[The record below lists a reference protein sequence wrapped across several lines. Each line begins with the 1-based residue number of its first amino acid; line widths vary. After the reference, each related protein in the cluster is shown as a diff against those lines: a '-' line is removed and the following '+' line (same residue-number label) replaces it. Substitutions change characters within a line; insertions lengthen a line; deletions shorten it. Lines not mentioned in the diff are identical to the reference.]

1 MQLTHICPSVC
12 KLPWAAH
19 KRRSA
24 EDALRIRE
32 TSIDGVQSGGTIQ
45 KTERQG
51 EHRQRDRQVR
61 YRVVSEGTWAC
72 SDTLT
77 APQGH
82 TPLHTHRNTHSN
94 TPWYDYFTCPLPTS
108 HNSRQERVCASV
120 RAQLYQL
127 CVCVMYGCMFS
138 GVCILARKSAV
149 TLLIVCARNVHMTVC
164 KMRASVLMCFCFVC
178 VCVCARLL
186 TVRVPTACRWTN

>member
-1 MQLTHICPSVC
+1 M
-12 KLPWAAH
+12 
-19 KRRSA
+19 
-24 EDALRIRE
+24 
-32 TSIDGVQSGGTIQ
+32 
-45 KTERQG
+45 
-51 EHRQRDRQVR
+51 
-61 YRVVSEGTWAC
+61 
-72 SDTLT
+72 
-77 APQGH
+77 
-82 TPLHTHRNTHSN
+82 
-94 TPWYDYFTCPLPTS
+94 
-108 HNSRQERVCASV
+108 SV

-186 TVRVPTACRWTN
+186 TVRVPTACR